1 MSMSFSLALHWKTT
15 SNKRDGHGSE
25 RRTPS
30 DNEMGRREVTSA
42 KSTASKLDLIWTVWD
57 GGSSRRHLSPTS
69 ISQVINP
76 CRLCLHRWESLQH
89 NSLVKGN
96 YKRQRWKVS
105 KVDLTRR
112 SRRWIGGCG
121 CGSND
126 KFFAKQK
133 TDIICNG
140 YILIRS
146 WIRRWCRSNSQF

>member
-1 MSMSFSLALHWKTT
+1 MPIPNYVTIHVYYSDTPPTTAALDNLGSDRSTNEHVFFFS
-15 SNKRDGHGSE
+15 SE
-25 RRTPS
+25 
-30 DNEMGRREVTSA
+30 
-42 KSTASKLDLIWTVWD
+42 TVWD

-105 KVDLTRR
+105 KVDLTPPQPSMNWRL
-112 SRRWIGGCG
+112 WLWL
-121 CGSND
+121 
-126 KFFAKQK
+126 KWQVFAKQK